1 MRYSDIYYLFFSPGE
16 VTEVR
21 AIGANGKNKAW
32 EGFAGGGG
40 VVYGYFDNAEAFGLA
55 AESLERAK
63 APGIYFVLNPVNP
76 ELLARASDRLKAAGV
91 KSPTTSDKDVM
102 CLRWL
107 YLDLDPVRPS
117 GISTTDLELARVL
130 KLRREIA
137 RWLVKKQGWPVDKM
151 VPAMSGNGAHLLIR
165 LPELAN
171 DPENVQRI
179 KSALAAIAREF
190 QGPYVDIDLSVYNPA
205 RICKLYGTTARKGD
219 STKTRPHR
227 KSFIEKTFM
236 EVKE

>member
-1 MRYSDIYYLFFSPGE
+1 
-16 VTEVR
+16 
-21 AIGANGKNKAW
+21 
-32 EGFAGGGG
+32 
-40 VVYGYFDNAEAFGLA
+40 
-55 AESLERAK
+55 
-63 APGIYFVLNPVNP
+63 
-76 ELLARASDRLKAAGV
+76 
-91 KSPTTSDKDVM
+91 
-102 CLRWL
+102 
-107 YLDLDPVRPS
+107 
-117 GISTTDLELARVL
+117 
-130 KLRREIA
+130 
-137 RWLVKKQGWPVDKM
+137 M